1 MLDKKLTKKQANM
14 IAKLHIYSFFYLSD
28 GFESK
33 ELSYENNKI
42 ISDEIK
48 QICEYNID
56 KLNTGTATNS
66 YLCVK
71 YILDKDK
78 QWEFKIMTNGLKK

>member
-1 MLDKKLTKKQANM
+1 MVHNMLDKKLTKKQANM

-48 QICEYNID
+48 QICKDNID

-78 QWEFKIMTNGLKK
+78 Q